1 MAGRFR
7 FDEPFEKAG
16 RTPTAAERA
25 AAARAEE
32 RAETS
37 AAAAASRA
45 AAAERERTVFV
56 EIGEA
61 VKSAQIVREGA
72 TVPILDLDLD
82 IVEETLAGT
91 TRVVNKVVSQSVS
104 PGTSVPQGTAVDII
118 LAPPRRL
125 PIRIIRDA
133 HVVLAD
139 RTMGE
144 VFDSFVKDNPAVRRA
159 VARNQTAETLT
170 ETDRAAITTA
180 LQSAE
185 VPVSDEP
192 GRSVESAF
200 TALQAAFTFGV
211 GGTS

>member
-1 MAGRFR
+1 VARLR
-7 FDEPFEKAG
+7 FDQPFEEAPRSTALERALAAKAEG
-16 RTPTAAERA
+16 RAEASSAA
-25 AAARAEE
+25 AAARA
-32 RAETS
+32 
-37 AAAAASRA
+37 AAAD
-45 AAAERERTVFV
+45 RERTVFV

-91 TRVVNKVVSQSVS
+91 TRVVNKVVSQSVAAGS
-104 PGTSVPQGTAVDII
+104 SIPQGTAVDII

-133 HVVLAD
+133 HVLLAD
-139 RTMGE
+139 RTMGD
-144 VFDSFVKDNPAVRRA
+144 VFDDFVKDNPAVRRA
-159 VARNQTAETLT
+159 VARNQSAETLT

-180 LQSAE
+180 LTNADVQ
-185 VPVSDEP
+185 VSDDP

-211 GGTS
+211 GG